1 MTSAPDVR
9 ALAMAYMVGVLDRQK
24 TERKAGLSDRV
35 EGSEGS
41 CTPGLQNDS
50 GLYGPG
56 GKQSG
61 QIRAGLQ
68 AQMNRLEQKRE
79 GLRDMRALG
88 DISREEFL
96 RDTRKLEEAEM
107 RLREQL
113 QDLDAMQKQSV
124 NSDLEQIRATLEQWV
139 DLSAPVVPEALVEQ
153 FILQVLL
160 IDDNT
165 FNWTLDLSSQTSSRQ
180 RRLKPSEIAF
190 ALYHRAKSNEVECLE
205 DTELERYILQ
215 PQEILSFSI
224 TAQEAK
230 AYCQSIGMRF
240 FAKKWHDKTITVSI
254 G

>member
-1 MTSAPDVR
+1 MAKLVFQTVWKDRKEAVL
-9 ALAMAYMVGVLDRQK
+9 LACEMIQDCVAQ
-24 TERKAGLSDRV
+24 E
-35 EGSEGS
+35 E
-41 CTPGLQNDS
+41 
-50 GLYGPG
+50 
-56 GKQSG
+56 KQSG
-61 QIRAGLQ
+61 QIRDGLQ
-68 AQMNRLEQKRE
+68 AQLNRLEQKRE

-96 RDTRKLEEAEM
+96 RDTRKLEEAET

-113 QDLDAMQKQSV
+113 QDLDAMQKQPANPV
-124 NSDLEQIRATLEQWV
+124 LNLEQIRATLEQWV

-165 FNWTLDLSSQTSSRQ
+165 FNWTLDLSSQTSSVQ

-190 ALYHRAKSNEVECLE
+190 ALYHRTKSNEVECLE
-205 DTELERYILQ
+205 NTELERYILQ
-215 PQEILSFSI
+215 PKEILSFSV

-240 FAKKWHDKTITVSI
+240 FEKKWQDKTVTISI

>member
-1 MTSAPDVR
+1 MCQSKSIPAWHIDLMAKLVFQTVWKDRKEAVL
-9 ALAMAYMVGVLDRQK
+9 LACEMIQDCMVQ
-24 TERKAGLSDRV
+24 E
-35 EGSEGS
+35 E
-41 CTPGLQNDS
+41 
-50 GLYGPG
+50 
-56 GKQSG
+56 KQSS

-68 AQMNRLEQKRE
+68 AQLNRLEQKRE

-96 RDTRKLEEAEM
+96 RDTRKLEETEM

-124 NSDLEQIRATLEQWV
+124 NSDLDLEQIRATLEQWV
-139 DLSAPVVPEALVEQ
+139 DLSAPVVPEELVEQ

-160 IDDNT
+160 VDDNT
-165 FNWTLDLSSQTSSRQ
+165 FNWTLDLSNQTNPWQ
-180 RRLKPSEIAF
+180 RRLKPSEIAL
-190 ALYHRAKSNEVECLE
+190 ALYHRTKSNEVKCME

-224 TAQEAK
+224 TAQEAR

-240 FAKKWHDKTITVSI
+240 FEKKWHDKTVTISI